1 MMDLDRKTYDSPEEI
16 VVQAHRWIT
25 KNQRMLVC
33 IDGYSIIVDRSVI
46 RSYEVMLST
55 CVYVAETPGRFSK
68 KDEFKVLMHSDGR
81 PYEGWDSADKF
92 IESARLAWYMNHQSE
107 EAKRLEK
114 EKSDAIRKRIL
125 EERAGQRGN
134 V

>member
-1 MMDLDRKTYDSPEEI
+1 MDLETKTYDSPEEI

-25 KNQRMLVC
+25 KNQRMMVS
-33 IDGYSIIVDRSVI
+33 IDGYSLIVDRSVI

-81 PYEGWDSADKF
+81 PHEGWDSADKF
-92 IESARLAWYMNHQSE
+92 IESAKHAWYLNHRSE
-107 EAKRLEK
+107 ESKRFGVGRE
-114 EKSDAIRKRIL
+114 IRTW
-125 EERAGQRGN
+125 
-134 V
+134 

>member
-1 MMDLDRKTYDSPEEI
+1 MMDLETKTYGSPEEI

-25 KNQRMLVC
+25 KNQRMMVS
-33 IDGYSIIVDRSVI
+33 IDGNSLIVDRSVI

-55 CVYVAETPGRFSK
+55 CVYVAEPPGRFSK
-68 KDEFKVLMHSDGR
+68 DDDFKVLMHGDGR

-92 IESARLAWYMNHQSE
+92 IESAKLAWYLNHRSE

-125 EERAGQRGN
+125 EERASQRGN